1 MAYNNGSLSQQQVK
15 DMQAWYG
22 TTPDGKWGSNSS
34 AAAGGLSAGQAYSLY
49 SSNYKKYASYSDYN
63 SYSSGGSG
71 SSYGGSGGSKGNSG
85 SYGSGID
92 KNTIMEM
99 QEWYGTTADGI
110 WGSNSTAAAGGKSL
124 TDAYKE
130 WSSTR
135 RYYGSYADYTGA
147 QAGNSGGS
155 YSGSSGGSKKN
166 NSSTG
171 SAINEN
177 TIKEM
182 QKWYGTTVDGIW
194 GSNSS
199 AAAGGK
205 SLTDAYKEWSST
217 RRYYGSYADYTG
229 AKKGGSSSSTPSS
242 GGSAGGGNGGGG
254 YGGNTGGNGGGS
266 SSGGGGVSPT
276 PDTGYG
282 GYDSG
287 YDAGYDYSGPMSYS
301 DYLARVGGDDYQA
314 AVQKAIEA
322 QVQAATDQYNAQIEN
337 TGKEY
342 EEAARRAYVSKMMSQ
357 RNLDQEMAANGVYGG
372 MADSQRIAT
381 ETNYENNMND
391 LTMQYQ
397 STIAELEQAI
407 TSARLAGDAQSA
419 EAMANYLSQVQAQY
433 ASYLQNE
440 RSIQA
445 EVDMFNRQLAAQ
457 QEQEA
462 RAAAAAAASSGG
474 SGYSSGYSGGGGGYD
489 ADIAALQQELNARG
503 ANLTVDGVWGPKTAA
518 AYEQYLGSGTQQPK
532 QGNIVGTAIS
542 NWR

>member
-1 MAYNNGSLSQQQVK
+1 MAYNNGGLSQQQVK

-22 TTPDGKWGSNSS
+22 TTADGKWGSNSS

-63 SYSSGGSG
+63 SYGSGGSG
-71 SSYGGSGGSKGNSG
+71 SSYGGSGS

-92 KNTIMEM
+92 KNTIREM
-99 QEWYGTTADGI
+99 QEWYGTPADGI
-110 WGSNSTAAAGGKSL
+110 WGKNSTAAAGGKSL
-124 TDAYKE
+124 NNAYKE
-130 WSSTR
+130 WSNSR

-147 QAGNSGGS
+147 QAGNSGSSYDGS
-155 YSGSSGGSKKN
+155 GGGSKKN

-177 TIKEM
+177 TIREM
-182 QKWYGTTVDGIW
+182 QEWYGTPADGVW
-194 GSNSS
+194 GKNSS

-205 SLTDAYKEWSST
+205 SLTDAYKEWNNT

-242 GGSAGGGNGGGG
+242 GGAGGGNGGGS
-254 YGGNTGGNGGGS
+254 YGGNAGGNAGGS
-266 SSGGGGVSPT
+266 ASSGGGVSPT

-287 YDAGYDYSGPMSYS
+287 YDDGYDYSGPMSYS

-342 EEAARRAYVSKMMSQ
+342 EETARRAYVNKMMSQ

-381 ETNYENNMND
+381 ETSYENNMHE

-407 TSARLAGDAQSA
+407 TNARLAGDAQSA

-474 SGYSSGYSGGGGGYD
+474 GYSSGYSGGGGGSYD
-489 ADIAALQQELNARG
+489 ADVAVLQQELNARG

-518 AYEQYLGSGTQQPK
+518 AYEQYLGSGTQQTKP
-532 QGNIVGTAIS
+532 GNIVGTAIS

>member
-22 TTPDGKWGSNSS
+22 TTADGKWGSNSS

-63 SYSSGGSG
+63 SYGSGGSG
-71 SSYGGSGGSKGNSG
+71 SSYGGSGSSKGNGS

-92 KNTIMEM
+92 KNTIKEM
-99 QEWYGTTADGI
+99 QEWYGTPADGI
-110 WGSNSTAAAGGKSL
+110 WGKNSTAAAGGKSL

-130 WSSTR
+130 WS
-135 RYYGSYADYTGA
+135 
-147 QAGNSGGS
+147 N
-155 YSGSSGGSKKN
+155 
-166 NSSTG
+166 
-171 SAINEN
+171 
-177 TIKEM
+177 
-182 QKWYGTTVDGIW
+182 
-194 GSNSS
+194 
-199 AAAGGK
+199 
-205 SLTDAYKEWSST
+205 T

-229 AKKGGSSSSTPSS
+229 AKKGGSSSSTPPS
-242 GGSAGGGNGGGG
+242 GGAGGGNGGGS
-254 YGGNTGGNGGGS
+254 YGGNAGGNAGGS
-266 SSGGGGVSPT
+266 ASSGGGVSPT

-287 YDAGYDYSGPMSYS
+287 YDDGYDYSGPMSYS

-342 EEAARRAYVSKMMSQ
+342 EETARRAYVNKMMSQ

-381 ETNYENNMND
+381 ETNYENNMHE

-407 TSARLAGDAQSA
+407 TNARLAGDAQSA

-474 SGYSSGYSGGGGGYD
+474 GYSSGYSGGGGGSYD
-489 ADIAALQQELNARG
+489 ADVAVLQQELNARG

-532 QGNIVGTAIS
+532 PGNIVGTAIS